1 MDKIIDI
8 IKYLIDTNIVN
19 FALMVWFFWW
29 VFDKIDIKKLMNNVV
44 QAVKDKIQKSES
56 EKESSNIC
64 MNKALETLNKLPDEI
79 KEIEKFNNDKT
90 ELFKK
95 QLEISTQKTID
106 KIENNIEK
114 SIKIEEK
121 NISKEVMNET
131 IEKSIEQARN
141 NIIEMLK
148 SNPDLHNKFIQ
159 DGLDKLDKAEL

>member
-56 EKESSNIC
+56 EKESSNIS

-79 KEIEKFNNDKT
+79 KE
-90 ELFKK
+90 
-95 QLEISTQKTID
+95 LEERLIKS
-106 KIENNIEK
+106 KIIL
-114 SIKIEEK
+114 
-121 NISKEVMNET
+121 
-131 IEKSIEQARN
+131 RN
-141 NIIEMLK
+141 
-148 SNPDLHNKFIQ
+148 Q
-159 DGLDKLDKAEL
+159 

>member
-56 EKESSNIC
+56 EKESSNIS

-79 KEIEKFNNDKT
+79 KEIEKFNTDKT

>member
-56 EKESSNIC
+56 EKESSNIS

>member
-56 EKESSNIC
+56 EKESSNIS

-159 DGLDKLDKAEL
+159 DGLDKLNKAEL